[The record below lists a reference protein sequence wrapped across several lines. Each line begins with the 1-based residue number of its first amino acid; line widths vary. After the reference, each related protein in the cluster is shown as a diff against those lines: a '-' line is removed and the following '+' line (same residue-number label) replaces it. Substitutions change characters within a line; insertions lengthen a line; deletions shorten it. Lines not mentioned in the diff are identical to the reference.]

1 MFAIVELLRAV
12 AAFMVAPI
20 FVHLAATTGGSL
32 DAGTG
37 IALWIGL
44 GLADRRRRHRRRR
57 STPSAAR
64 ARRRPTSRRFLAGVS
79 PGVGLAAAAGKRSLE
94 ATVAAPS
101 TPATESVD

>member
-1 MFAIVELLRAV
+1 VFAIVELLRAV

-44 GLADRRRRHRRRR
+44 GLAVGG
-57 STPSAAR
+57 AAIGVAIYALSG
-64 ARRRPTSRRFLAGVS
+64 ARPQPAQLETLPAGHH
-79 PGVGLAAAAGKRSLE
+79 PGLGLATAAGEGSVELDRSD
-94 ATVAAPS
+94 PGN
-101 TPATESVD
+101 ESVD